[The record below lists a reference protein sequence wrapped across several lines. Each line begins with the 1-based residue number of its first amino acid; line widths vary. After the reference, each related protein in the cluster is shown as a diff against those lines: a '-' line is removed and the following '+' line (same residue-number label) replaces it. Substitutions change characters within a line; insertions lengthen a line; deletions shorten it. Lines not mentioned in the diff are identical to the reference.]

1 MNDPFRQDVV
11 PGGDSSEPS
20 RSIVADRLAQ
30 FEERQR
36 HLWRLTYFL
45 LGLLTLAYVAASWET
60 IRSFARRFEFL
71 LAALV
76 IVVATII
83 IYAWK
88 RNKEMAELRG
98 LVRGIEQRAATP
110 PSDRQLDK
118 LFSVIER
125 SQQGYRD
132 LIDSFDDVLIAVTLD
147 GEVRAA
153 NRSFAD
159 MVGASFQEIVGHRLS
174 EFIEDG
180 GSDGPDILERHLP
193 RFLENRH
200 WTGVVQVRL
209 KKRNTINYFDCVI
222 HAMLRDGQVHGMTV
236 LG

>member
-1 MNDPFRQDVV
+1 MNEPFPEDYPR
-11 PGGDSSEPS
+11 GGRSDDSP
-20 RSIVADRLAQ
+20 RSSVADRLAQ
-30 FEERQR
+30 FEQRQR
-36 HLWRLTYFL
+36 DLWLFTYVL
-45 LGLLTLAYVAASWET
+45 LGLLTLAYAFASWHV

-71 LAALV
+71 LPALV
-76 IVVATII
+76 IVVAAII

-88 RNKEMAELRG
+88 RNKEIAELRG

-118 LFSVIER
+118 LFAVIEK

-147 GEVRAA
+147 GEIRAA

-159 MVGASFQEIVGHRLS
+159 LVGATFQEIIGKPLV

-180 GSDGPDILERHLP
+180 GGEGPNLLERHLP
-193 RFLENRH
+193 RFLETRH
-200 WTGVVQVRL
+200 WTGVIQVKV
-209 KKRNTINYFDCVI
+209 KKRNSINYFDCVI
-222 HAMLRDGQVHGMTV
+222 HAMSRD
-236 LG
+236 